1 MAWLPTRDEI
11 LFRKCTVIYIFAN
24 YSMRLLRIKFLAFL
38 VFGLLIVLPGVG
50 QAQDTSTAE
59 HPKRI
64 LGFRSLSDTLEDEK
78 DGFFALPLIYY
89 TPDTRW
95 AAGGAGVYYFK
106 LPSIDSLGMD
116 TRVSNVQ
123 FLADY
128 TQNKQLDL
136 WGQWNVFTRNENY
149 LLKGEFR
156 YRNFPD
162 KFYGIGHRS
171 LKQNEEKYA
180 YDLVSFKS
188 LFLKKVYPN
197 VFLGLDYHFEKE
209 FGFKYTSNGS
219 LEKGDILGFN
229 GGNQS
234 AIGIVGVLD
243 SRDNVINAYKGTLLE
258 VSTYLYRKSLGSTFD
273 FSYLNATYQTYLQV
287 KPKQVLAIQ
296 AKARLGYGDVPFLD
310 LSAVGSDDLLRGYPK
325 NRFKDVNFVGAQAE
339 YRFPLFWRLGMVV
352 FAGAGDVFNKPSDLT
367 ISDLKW
373 SIGSGLRVLVNPQER
388 LNVRFDYGYGKEGGY
403 FYFVVAESF

>member
-1 MAWLPTRDEI
+1 M
-11 LFRKCTVIYIFAN
+11 
-24 YSMRLLRIKFLAFL
+24 SMLRIRILAFL
-38 VFGLLIVLPGVG
+38 VCGFVVWLPGNG
-50 QAQDTSTAE
+50 QSQDTSVAE

-95 AAGGAGVYYFK
+95 AAGAAGVYYFK
-106 LPSIDSLGMD
+106 LPSVDSLGKD

-136 WGQWNVFTRNENY
+136 WGQWNAFTRNENY

-162 KFYGIGHRS
+162 KFYGIGNRS

-180 YDLVSFKS
+180 YDLLSFKS

-209 FGFKYTSNGS
+209 FGFKYTQNGS
-219 LEKGDILGFN
+219 LEKGEIIGYN

-234 AIGIVGVLD
+234 AIGFVGVLD

-258 VSTYLYRKSLGSTFD
+258 VSTYFYRKSLGSTFD
-273 FSYLNATYQTYLQV
+273 FSYFNATFQKYWQL

-296 AKARLGYGDVPFLD
+296 AKTRLGYGDVPFLD
-310 LSAVGSDDLLRGYPK
+310 MSTVGSDDLLRGYPK

-352 FAGAGDVFNKPSDLT
+352 FAGAGDVFGKTSELAMA
-367 ISDLKW
+367 DLKW
-373 SIGSGLRVLVNPQER
+373 SVGSGLRVVVNPQER
-388 LNVRFDYGYGKEGGY
+388 LNVRLDYGYGKEGGY
-403 FYFVVAESF
+403 FYLVVAESF

>member
-11 LFRKCTVIYIFAN
+11 LFRKCAVIYIFAN
-24 YSMRLLRIKFLAFL
+24 YSMRLLRIQFLAFL

-50 QAQDTSTAE
+50 QAQDTSAAE

-209 FGFKYTSNGS
+209 FG
-219 LEKGDILGFN
+219 
-229 GGNQS
+229 
-234 AIGIVGVLD
+234 
-243 SRDNVINAYKGTLLE
+243 
-258 VSTYLYRKSLGSTFD
+258 
-273 FSYLNATYQTYLQV
+273 
-287 KPKQVLAIQ
+287 
-296 AKARLGYGDVPFLD
+296 
-310 LSAVGSDDLLRGYPK
+310 
-325 NRFKDVNFVGAQAE
+325 
-339 YRFPLFWRLGMVV
+339 
-352 FAGAGDVFNKPSDLT
+352 
-367 ISDLKW
+367 
-373 SIGSGLRVLVNPQER
+373 
-388 LNVRFDYGYGKEGGY
+388 
-403 FYFVVAESF
+403 